1 MEDRRKFLSDNWQ
14 YQIRIGL
21 DNRLSELARQNPE
34 HPSLEPLTDILKKHN
49 ATLVCQFDAFANYV
63 AEAEQFGEGKYPLY
77 AWTKETIEDPAKKAK
92 YIKAFTL
99 HIEGDEVYAK
109 SKADALEADLQSM
122 TDSKFIVQMSKHDT
136 NPANNP
142 QPPAR

>member
-1 MEDRRKFLSDNWQ
+1 MSDNWQ

-21 DNRLSELARQNPE
+21 DDRLSELARQNPE
-34 HPSLEPLTDILKKHN
+34 HPSLGPLTDILKKHN
-49 ATLVCQFDAFANYV
+49 STLVCQFDAFADYV
-63 AEAEQFGEGKYPLY
+63 AEAEQFGEDKYPLY

-99 HIEGDEVYAK
+99 HIEGDEVYSK
-109 SKADALEADLQSM
+109 SKADALEADLKLM
-122 TDSKFIVQMSKHDT
+122 TDKKFIAKMSKIDT

>member
-1 MEDRRKFLSDNWQ
+1 MSDQWQ

-21 DNRLSELARQNPE
+21 DDKTSELARHDPNN
-34 HPSLEPLTDILKKHN
+34 LKLKPLTDILKKHH
-49 ATLVCQFDAFANYV
+49 ATLVCQFDAFAGYV
-63 AEAEQFGEGKYPLY
+63 AEAEKLGKDKYPLY
-77 AWTKETIEDPAKKAK
+77 AWTKETIENSAKKAK

-99 HIEGDEVYAK
+99 HIKGDEVYAK
-109 SKADALEADLQSM
+109 SKADALEANLQPM
-122 TDSKFIVQMSKHDT
+122 IDSKFIVKISKIDT

>member
-1 MEDRRKFLSDNWQ
+1 MSDNWQ

-21 DNRLSELARQNPE
+21 NDKLSEIARHNPDNAN
-34 HPSLEPLTDILKKHN
+34 LKPLTDILKKHN
-49 ATLVCQFDAFANYV
+49 ATLVCQFDAFAGYV
-63 AEAEQFGEGKYPLY
+63 AEAEKLGKDKYPLY
-77 AWTKETIEDPAKKAK
+77 AWTKETIEDSAKKAK
-92 YIKAFTL
+92 YIKAFSL

-109 SKADALEADLQSM
+109 SKADALEADLQPM